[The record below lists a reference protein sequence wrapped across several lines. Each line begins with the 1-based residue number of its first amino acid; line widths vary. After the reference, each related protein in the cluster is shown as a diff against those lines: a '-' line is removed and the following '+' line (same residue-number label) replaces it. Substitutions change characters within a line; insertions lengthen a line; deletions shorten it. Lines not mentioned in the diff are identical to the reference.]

1 MAFVPPG
8 NQKPAPVADAV
19 RFPTARLLCP
29 FGEELWGRSCEARLF
44 SAHRAPLSR
53 LAEQTRRLSAC

>member
-8 NQKPAPVADAV
+8 NQSLPSSLTQYAS
-19 RFPTARLLCP
+19 RLLDCYVR

-44 SAHRAPLSR
+44 SAHPAPL
-53 LAEQTRRLSAC
+53 LTLVEQTRRLSAR